1 MTDYLIYT
9 GLIFLVVFAVLSFL
23 DGVYLH
29 LIVYKLPENP
39 ESKFE
44 HLTHTLR
51 AILFLPILLTIFYWN
66 LSGSML
72 LFAVGLI
79 IVDLIIE
86 AIDVISERRSRK
98 SIGGLSDR
106 EYLLHVTLTTT
117 RVAAITLFLASKPK
131 DAWFAALSLAD
142 YPEVA
147 RTIVLNLIPGAIVI
161 TVLHI
166 ALIMHP
172 TLISKLEGIV
182 KRKYLRKKL

>member
-9 GLIFLVVFAVLSFL
+9 GLIFLVVFAVLSLL

-51 AILFLPILLTIFYWN
+51 AILFLPIILTIFYWN
-66 LSGSML
+66 LSGPML
-72 LFAVGLI
+72 LIATGI
-79 IVDLIIE
+79 IIADLIIE
-86 AIDVISERRSRK
+86 AFDVISERKSRK
-98 SIGGLSDR
+98 NIGGLSDG

-131 DAWFAALSLAD
+131 DAWFASLSLAA
-142 YPEVA
+142 YPEVV
-147 RTIVLNLIPGAIVI
+147 RTVVWNLIPGAILI
-161 TVLHI
+161 TILHI
-166 ALIMHP
+166 ALIIHP
-172 TLISKLEGIV
+172 TLISKVEGMI

>member
-1 MTDYLIYT
+1 MADYLIYT
-9 GLIFLVVFAVLSFL
+9 GLFFLLLFAVLSLL

-39 ESKFE
+39 ESKLE

-51 AILFLPILLTIFYWN
+51 AIFFLPIILTIFYWN

-72 LFAVGLI
+72 LLAVGII

-86 AIDVISERRSRK
+86 SIDVISERKSRK
-98 SIGGLSDR
+98 NIGGLSSG

-131 DAWFAALSLAD
+131 EAWFATVSLAE
-142 YPEVA
+142 YPEMV
-147 RTIVLNLIPGAIVI
+147 RTIVLNLIPGAILI
-161 TVLHI
+161 TILHI
-166 ALIMHP
+166 ALIIHP
-172 TLISKLEGIV
+172 KLISKIEGMI
-182 KRKYLRKKL
+182 KKNFLGEL